1 MEVIHSITDMQR
13 HSEASRQRGQKIA
26 FVPTMGYLHDG
37 HLSLVK
43 AGLGKADQVVVSI
56 FVNPTQFGPGE
67 DLDAYPRDVER
78 DLTLAEA
85 AGAHIVFIPTEEEL
99 YPQGYE
105 TYVKLESLPNHLCG
119 LSRPVHFRGVA
130 TIVTKLFNIVKPHI
144 AVFGQKD
151 FQQLQVIRKM
161 VADLNLDVEI
171 YGAPTVREA
180 DGLAMSS
187 RNRYLNQDQRPAA
200 LSLFKSLKLADSLV
214 QEGVTDS
221 AQIIAAAR
229 KLITTHPGNKIDYI
243 TLCDPETL
251 EDINTIRGPVLMA
264 LAVKVGPSRLIDNH
278 ILIPGKR

>member
-1 MEVIHSITDMQR
+1 MEVIHSISKMQKQSDR
-13 HSEASRQRGQKIA
+13 LRQVGQTIG

-37 HLSLVK
+37 HLSLVQV
-43 AGLGKADQVVVSI
+43 GLDTADHVVVSI
-56 FVNPTQFGPGE
+56 FVNPTQFGPEE
-67 DLDAYPRDVER
+67 DLEAYPRDVDR
-78 DLTLAEA
+78 DLKLAEA
-85 AGAHIVFIPTEEEL
+85 AGAHTVFIPSEEAL

-105 TYVKLESLPNHLCG
+105 TYVTLDALPHHLCG

-151 FQQLQVIRKM
+151 FQQLQVIRRM

-187 RNRYLNQDQRPAA
+187 RNRYLSEAQRPAA
-200 LSLFKSLKLADSLV
+200 LSLIQSLKLAEALI

-221 AQIIAAAR
+221 ARIITAAR
-229 KLITTHPGNKIDYI
+229 EMITAYPENNIDYI
-243 TLCDPETL
+243 RLCEPETL
-251 EDINTIRGPVLMA
+251 EDVPTISGPVLMA
-264 LAVKVGPSRLIDNH
+264 LAVKVGPSRLIDNK
-278 ILIPGKR
+278 ILTP